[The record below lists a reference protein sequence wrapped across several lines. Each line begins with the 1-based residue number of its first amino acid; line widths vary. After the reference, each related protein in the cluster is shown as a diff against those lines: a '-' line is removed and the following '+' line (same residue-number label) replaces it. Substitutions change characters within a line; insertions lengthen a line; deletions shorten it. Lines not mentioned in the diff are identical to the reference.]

1 MAVSSFNRGQWA
13 SQSLR
18 VTAKELTIV
27 GVRGKK
33 TAIAERF
40 SKYQKAAEETSAD
53 KKKSPE
59 KSTPSMR
66 NGNLSVLKQMW
77 EQPSAASSVPAKKPT
92 SPEPKPQSRLQ
103 ENHQQHDSTTVNSSD
118 EPMNT
123 KTTEPISFRPI
134 HTQQE
139 STDITQKVQL
149 VAGTET
155 LLDND
160 SEQQMEKWK
169 QRDVETPGAAVVST
183 VHIEKPTVPLNNL
196 KMMFEKGETLQNKV
210 SREPCKTGDS
220 GSENM
225 EPGDRESLDSGVKM
239 VESTPLRH
247 RMAMYKAAVTKLDLS
262 SSPTSEPADNEVRSH
277 SEKQKENVPPLSAD
291 VGSDTIRNSPITD
304 RNDSVVSPELNHP
317 KAVRMFRLPVRET
330 CVMCHKT
337 VYPLEKLVANQL
349 IYHNSCF
356 RCAYCHTKLNL
367 VNYAS
372 LHNNVYCKAHF
383 CQLFK
388 AKGNYDEG
396 FGHRPHKKLWDVRG
410 EEVEEHVKESPT
422 ETTSSPTLVESP
434 LVKVNVLAATLETR
448 AQTASERMEKLL
460 ETGRLKIAWPP
471 QSEGEESTTLACT
484 DGSAVK
490 PIRPKWP
497 PECDAVSSKSDASD
511 LPKIRRSVSL
521 KERSKPFS
529 IFSSA
534 DVPVAQPRRSPN
546 KRSPSNE
553 KPNSEEMSPVSSPT
567 DTLISSEDMTEM
579 NQSEEETVE
588 GNKEKDDEER
598 MEQEEECKAE
608 LSSLKSKSSPL
619 ENSPASSSES
629 ESGLDSEQNQASQDV
644 GFWDGEEAGEDRSYT
659 TVEDLIKRNR
669 HYDDEDEDDVV

>member
-1 MAVSSFNRGQWA
+1 
-13 SQSLR
+13 
-18 VTAKELTIV
+18 
-27 GVRGKK
+27 
-33 TAIAERF
+33 
-40 SKYQKAAEETSAD
+40 
-53 KKKSPE
+53 
-59 KSTPSMR
+59 MR
-66 NGNLSVLKQMW
+66 NGSLSVLKQLW

-92 SPEPKPQSRLQ
+92 SQEPQTHSRLQ
-103 ENHQQHDSTTVNSSD
+103 ENHQQHNSTTVNSSD
-118 EPMNT
+118 EPVNT
-123 KTTEPISFRPI
+123 KTAESISFRPI
-134 HTQQE
+134 HTPQE

-149 VAGTET
+149 VAGTEP
-155 LLDND
+155 LLDSN

-183 VHIEKPTVPLNNL
+183 VHIKKPTVPLNSL
-196 KMMFEKGETLQNKV
+196 KMMFEKGETLQNEV

-239 VESTPLRH
+239 VESTPLRD

-277 SEKQKENVPPLSAD
+277 SGKQKENVPPLSAD
-291 VGSDTIRNSPITD
+291 VGSDTIRKSPITD
-304 RNDSVVSPELNHP
+304 RNGSVVSPEQNHP

-330 CVMCHKT
+330 CVMCLKT

-356 RCAYCHTKLNL
+356 RCAYCNTKLSL

-372 LHNNVYCKAHF
+372 LHNNVYCKPHF

-396 FGHRPHKKLWDVRG
+396 FGHRPHKELWEVRG
-410 EEVEEHVKESPT
+410 EEAEEQVKESSP
-422 ETTSSPTLVESP
+422 ETTSSPTLEESP

-448 AQTASERMEKLL
+448 AQTASERMEKPL
-460 ETGRLKIAWPP
+460 EAGRLKISWPP

-484 DGSAVK
+484 YGSAVK

-497 PECDAVSSKSDASD
+497 PEGDAVSSNSDASD

-529 IFSSA
+529 VFSSA
-534 DVPVAQPRRSPN
+534 NMPVAQPSGRRSPCQ
-546 KRSPSNE
+546 RSPSNE
-553 KPNSEEMSPVSSPT
+553 KSKSEEMSPVSSPT

-598 MEQEEECKAE
+598 MEQEEECKE
-608 LSSLKSKSSPL
+608 EVEEEHSSLKSKSSPL

-644 GFWDGEEAGEDRSYT
+644 GFWDGEEAGEDRSDI